1 MFPPSLQNLIWSD
14 PALADIFLQFIELKC
29 LQQAVVSRTVMV
41 SRPQSFVK
49 LKICIFLPGPGSA
62 SDWWNNL
69 FWEKFSFWNLIQ
81 PSFYQVAELSRQ
93 SWCRFYWLSVKWP
106 RNSIYVREFSQCLT
120 GCILY
125 HNYRVHPITLKY
137 QTVQQLNNT
146 FLHPMLSLIWLYQW
160 QLHTNGPLRQLT
172 SPLTTGELNKLK
184 ILYWN
189 HSSLFTPHSTLVF
202 K

>member
-1 MFPPSLQNLIWSD
+1 MSPSVPSLPTKLDLFRPCS
-14 PALADIFLQFIELKC
+14 ALADIFLQFIELKC

-125 HNYRVHPITLKY
+125 HNYQVHPSMLEY
-137 QTVQQLNNT
+137 QTAQQHISYQL
-146 FLHPMLSLIWLYQW
+146 FISLIWLYQW
-160 QLHTNGPLRQLT
+160 QLNTNGPVRRQT
-172 SPLTTGELNKLK
+172 SD
-184 ILYWN
+184 W
-189 HSSLFTPHSTLVF
+189 
-202 K
+202 